1 MKLGADAA
9 GNVTGDTGLWQ
20 KVAGENQPE
29 DVTAMIRTRSLRPIR
44 ASLAAAGAAALLAC
58 AGVAQAALP
67 VGSTAPDFETRGA
80 LAGKVFTLKL
90 SDALKKGPVVLYFFP
105 AAFTPGCTAEAH
117 EFAEAT
123 AAFEKAGA
131 TVIGMS
137 ADPVDTL
144 AKFSTEACRDKFAV
158 ASAGPKIIQGY
169 QVALKT
175 NNPAFDGKT
184 DRTSYV
190 IGKTGKIIYAYSALD
205 YKDHVKN
212 TLAAVQ
218 SLK

>member
-1 MKLGADAA
+1 MHAIKTLIRTGAGIVAA
-9 GNVTGDTGLWQ
+9 GLV
-20 KVAGENQPE
+20 
-29 DVTAMIRTRSLRPIR
+29 
-44 ASLAAAGAAALLAC
+44 AGAAH
-58 AGVAQAALP
+58 AALP
-67 VGSTAPDFETRGA
+67 VGATAPDFETRGA

-90 SDALKKGPVVLYFFP
+90 SDQLKKGPVVLYFFP

-123 AAFEKAGA
+123 DEFKAMGA

-137 ADPVDTL
+137 ADPVDKL
-144 AKFSTEACRDKFAV
+144 ADFSTKECRDKFAV
-158 ASAGPKIIQGY
+158 ASAGPKVIEGY
-169 QVALKT
+169 DVALKI
-175 NNPAFDGKT
+175 NNPAFAGKT

-190 IGKTGKIIYAYSALD
+190 IGKTGKVAYAFSALD

-212 TLAAVQ
+212 TLAAVK